1 MTKSDTYTAFIREQL
16 RKGNVIRERVMANF
30 GKKWQIGDRTFDRY
44 WKLAQQQHAAEQKA
58 IESKKAAIISEEA
71 VKAVKRDIID
81 KYERLEILSK
91 MARGIGRKVGEEIMI
106 PTDHDRRGAIDLIN
120 KMEGLYN
127 DKSGTSMVVVS
138 INQDSIELQI
148 DEI

>member
-1 MTKSDTYTAFIREQL
+1 MTKTETYIAFIIGQL
-16 RKGNVIRERVMANF
+16 RKGNVMPERIVSLF
-30 GKKWQIGDRTFDRY
+30 VRKFQVTDRTFYRHWKIANERY
-44 WKLAQQQHAAEQKA
+44 SKEIQA
-58 IESKKAAIISEEA
+58 IESKKAEIASSEAES
-71 VKAVKRDIID
+71 VVKRDIID

-91 MARGIGRKVGEEIMI
+91 MAKGIGRKVGEELII

-127 DKSGTSMVVVS
+127 DKSGTSKVVVS

>member
-44 WKLAQQQHAAEQKA
+44 WKLAQQQHAAE
-58 IESKKAAIISEEA
+58 KAAIISEEA

-91 MARGIGRKVGEEIMI
+91 MARGIGRKVGDELMI

-127 DKSGTSMVVVS
+127 DKSGTSSVVVN
-138 INQDSIELQI
+138 INQDSIELQM